1 MQKNDLQYFKIG
13 VFVILSTLCAIV
25 SILFFGAAKYLEPS
39 LYIESYFDESI
50 QGLDVGSPV
59 KYSGI
64 TIGHVSK
71 IAMLSSIYTPEEI
84 KNKEMYDRNVYV
96 EMAINPNKVK
106 RFDGRSAENDLESL
120 VGSGLR
126 VRLAAQGFTGTS
138 YLEIAFING
147 QSATPAI
154 TWTPHNLY
162 LPSAPSTYTRF
173 TDAISDILSSLGKVD
188 YNTVFKHMDA
198 LAVSSKKA
206 LDETNFP
213 ALSKKMQTAL
223 DNFQETAISFND
235 MANQLNSAVR
245 ETQVK
250 DTFQNL
256 HTISENLKG
265 VTLEAEH
272 TLTQLSSTLQN
283 TNEILTNYRSHI
295 GVILDNTESI
305 TENFKIFSETIK
317 ESPSQ
322 MLWSTTPPALN
333 PNTIQ

>member
-1 MQKNDLQYFKIG
+1 MLKNDLLYFKIG
-13 VFVILSTLCAIV
+13 VFVILSAVCAIAA
-25 SILFFGAAKYLEPS
+25 ILFFGAAKYLEPS
-39 LYIESYFDESI
+39 LYIESYFNEYV
-50 QGLDVGSPV
+50 QGLEVGSPV

-84 KNKEMYDRNVYV
+84 NNKEIYDRDLYV

-120 VGSGLR
+120 VTSGLR

-138 YLEIAFING
+138 YLEITFMNG
-147 QSATPAI
+147 PALLAPPRI

-162 LPSAPSTYTRF
+162 LPSAPSTYARF
-173 TDAISDILSSLGKVD
+173 IEAMSDMLTSLEKVD
-188 YNTVFKHMDA
+188 YNTVFHHIDE

-213 ALSKKMQTAL
+213 ALSKKMQSAL
-223 DNFQETAISFND
+223 ENFQETAIIFYD
-235 MANQLNSAVR
+235 MANQLNNAVKD
-245 ETQVK
+245 TQVK
-250 DTFQNL
+250 DTLNNV

-283 TNEILTNYRSHI
+283 T
-295 GVILDNTESI
+295 
-305 TENFKIFSETIK
+305 
-317 ESPSQ
+317 
-322 MLWSTTPPALN
+322 
-333 PNTIQ
+333 